1 MATRSGSKSQ
11 IKAQKERTMFSM
23 MRVVLAALM
32 SVWIGGVALA
42 EAPGSVELKFAP
54 EVGRVEYRR
63 MVTKTVGSMQMP
75 PPMGEQKMSQ
85 TMEQLMR
92 AECIRINE
100 DGSVVYEISTP
111 ELKMDMV
118 VGGIKQSFD
127 SRAAKKNGED
137 AAPSSGTAPGPDCA
151 MLKAM
156 TEIRYHLIR
165 SPEGEPI
172 RMEGYAEAM
181 RKAMEEVR
189 GQSPVLDQML
199 EMMSKSFDDE
209 TILKMLK
216 SSMHSVFRKAPVRVG
231 ESWKQADRVKFPF
244 GAMEMDVD
252 TEYKLVGVEPMAG
265 RSCAKIL
272 ITRTM
277 RSQPNAASE
286 NPMAQFMDMKLLD
299 SNGEGVMWWDIE
311 RGDPVRMKEVT
322 NMTMEMS
329 VKNPAATQPAESVNV
344 GPMVQKLQTSTTV
357 DLVDPPP
364 ADERTEENPAP

>member
-1 MATRSGSKSQ
+1 
-11 IKAQKERTMFSM
+11 
-23 MRVVLAALM
+23 
-32 SVWIGGVALA
+32 
-42 EAPGSVELKFAP
+42 
-54 EVGRVEYRR
+54 
-63 MVTKTVGSMQMP
+63 
-75 PPMGEQKMSQ
+75 
-85 TMEQLMR
+85 
-92 AECIRINE
+92 
-100 DGSVVYEISTP
+100 
-111 ELKMDMV
+111 
-118 VGGIKQSFD
+118 
-127 SRAAKKNGED
+127 
-137 AAPSSGTAPGPDCA
+137 
-151 MLKAM
+151 
-156 TEIRYHLIR
+156 
-165 SPEGEPI
+165 
-172 RMEGYAEAM
+172 
-181 RKAMEEVR
+181 
-189 GQSPVLDQML
+189 
-199 EMMSKSFDDE
+199 
-209 TILKMLK
+209 
-216 SSMHSVFRKAPVRVG
+216 
-231 ESWKQADRVKFPF
+231 
-244 GAMEMDVD
+244 MEMDVD